1 MNSSLSDSREIEIRQ
16 HLKDDFAHYASKC
29 LQIRTKSGSIEP
41 LILNRAQ
48 LYLHQRA
55 QEQLARIG
63 KIRIIGLKGRQ
74 QGFSTYVEGRIY
86 WRVTHSRGVRA
97 FILTHEEEAT
107 KNLFEMANRYHE
119 HCPELVR
126 PHTGAANANE
136 LNFSVLDSG
145 YKVGTARTKGTGRS
159 STLQYFHGS
168 EVAHWPN
175 AEEHV
180 SGVLQAVPDMKG
192 TEIFLESTANGIGNY
207 FHQTWQQAEA
217 GTSDYDPVFIPWYW
231 QIEYRRD
238 IEEGFRLTPE
248 EAAYADFYRCDDQQ
262 MAWRRAKIV
271 ELKGES
277 LFKQEYPATAAEA
290 FQVTGMESFISS
302 ELILAARK
310 RTAEVSGRLVIGV
323 DPARFGD
330 DRTAIAFRR
339 ARKVTKIDTL
349 NKKDTMEVAGYC
361 ARLLKNHQP
370 AAMFIDVVG
379 LGAGVV
385 DRLLELGWASHVIPV
400 NGGERARDPDHYFNR
415 RAEMWGEMKEWL
427 EQRTVQIP
435 DDDALQ
441 ADLQGPGFKYD
452 SSQRLALEKKE
463 DMKKRGVRSP
473 DLGDAIALTF
483 AEAISATEMK
493 PLPEQE
499 SDYFGLSEAA

>member
-1 MNSSLSDSREIEIRQ
+1 MT
-16 HLKDDFAHYASKC
+16 DFPVYAPAC
-29 LQIRTKSGSIEP
+29 LRIRTKEGAIDP
-41 LILNRAQ
+41 LTLSRTQ
-48 LYLHQRA
+48 LYLHEKAEVQR
-55 QEQLARIG
+55 LKTGRVRI
-63 KIRIIGLKGRQ
+63 LVVKGRQ
-74 QGFSTYVEGRIY
+74 QFISTYIEGRFY
-86 WRVTHSRGVRA
+86 WRVTHRKGVRA

-107 KNLFEMANRYHE
+107 KNLFDMASRFHE
-119 HCPELVR
+119 HCPEAVR

-136 LNFSVLDSG
+136 LNFDVLDSG

-159 STLQYFHGS
+159 GTVQYFHGS
-168 EVAHWPN
+168 EVAFWPN
-175 AEEHV
+175 AEEHAA
-180 SGVLQAVPDMKG
+180 GVLQSIPDTAD
-192 TEIFLESTANGIGNY
+192 TEVFLESTGNGIGNWFY
-207 FHQTWQQAEA
+207 QMWQKAEA
-217 GTSDYDPVFIPWYW
+217 GESDYEAVFIPWFW
-231 QIEYRRD
+231 QTEYRRD
-238 IEEGFRLTPE
+238 EVPTFSPE
-248 EAAYADFYRCDDQQ
+248 ERAYQDFYRLDDQQ
-262 MAWRRAKIV
+262 MAWRRAKIG
-271 ELKGES
+271 ELKSEQ
-277 LFKQEYPATAAEA
+277 LFKQEYPATSTEA
-290 FQVTGMESFISS
+290 FQLTGFESFIGP
-302 ELILAARK
+302 ELVIGARK

-385 DRLLELGWASHVIPV
+385 DRLLELGWASQVIPV

-483 AEAISATEMK
+483 AEAISATELK
-493 PLPEQE
+493 PLAEQE
-499 SDYFGLSEAA
+499 QDYFGVAA